1 MIIYVRIQFLKG
13 QPQYTYI
20 IHTHNTH
27 TYTHICTHEHVHP
40 YTRVRTHNIPTYTST
55 CIHTVAY
62 VHVHTHTNTRTYTY
76 TQVHVRTHTCDT
88 VMQGLRLMTGSVST
102 KLPIS
107 SWSFF
112 LQKNQLLL
120 SFCHRFIFYIL

>member
-1 MIIYVRIQFLKG
+1 MNM
-13 QPQYTYI
+13 YT
-20 IHTHNTH
+20 HTHVCAH
-27 TYTHICTHEHVHP
+27 TTYP
-40 YTRVRTHNIPTYTST
+40 YTST
-55 CIHTVAY
+55 CIHSVAY
-62 VHVHTHTNTRTYTY
+62 VHVHTHTNTRTYMY

-120 SFCHRFIFYIL
+120 SFCRFTILYFIIYDFVFSLIIYAFKYVSTYIRLNITCSGHT